1 MFTWGIGKGV
11 GGVSGITICPQ
22 DQSDIMHKVSRLI
35 IPSQRILWLS
45 YFAGCLC
52 ASVGTHRH
60 TDTHTDTQIHTHTHT
75 DTHIHTQTH
84 TYTHRHTHTHTDTH
98 IHTQTHTDT
107 HRHTQ
112 THTHT
117 DTHTH
122 THTNRLTLT
131 KIKQKASIIQSVRS
145 SFN

>member
-11 GGVSGITICPQ
+11 GEVSGITICPQ

-45 YFAGCLC
+45 YFAGCLRAC
-52 ASVGTHRH
+52 VG
-60 TDTHTDTQIHTHTHT
+60 
-75 DTHIHTQTH
+75 
-84 TYTHRHTHTHTDTH
+84 THRHTHTHTDTH
-98 IHTQTHTDT
+98 IHTQTHIYTHTQTHIYT
-107 HRHTQ
+107 HRHTY
-112 THTHT
+112 THT
-117 DTHTH
+117 DTHIHTQTH